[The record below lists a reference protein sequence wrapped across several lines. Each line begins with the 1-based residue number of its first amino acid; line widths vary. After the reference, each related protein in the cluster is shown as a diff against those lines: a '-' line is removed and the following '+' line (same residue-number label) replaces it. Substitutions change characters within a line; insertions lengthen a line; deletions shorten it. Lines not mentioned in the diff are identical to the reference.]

1 MVSPVFIRPLLVII
15 VTTAFI
21 GIVAVIYRNGSHRQV
36 AAKSAIQQLPQNIDV
51 ALNKARFSEIRDG
64 SVVWELLAE
73 HVEYD
78 KNGEVAHLSGIRLDF
93 ARSGLGGTITVT
105 AERGDYFSNTNDMQL
120 SGKVHVIAGEGI
132 SFDTDSIEYN
142 ASKSRFRTTGRVM
155 FRQQRLSLTATG
167 MELDVKDQR
176 AHFMKTVEATVAG
189 ASAVHKTVP
198 APAVV
203 KAVRP
208 AKKQPVKKA
217 GKRGK
222 GKKR

>member
-36 AAKSAIQQLPQNIDV
+36 AAQSAIQQLPQNIDV

-78 KNGEVAHLSGIRLDF
+78 KSGEVAHLNGIRMDF
-93 ARSGLGGTITVT
+93 ARSRLGGAITVT
-105 AERGDYFSNTNDMQL
+105 AERGDYFSNSNNIQL
-120 SGKVHVIAGEGI
+120 QGKVHVKAEEGI

-142 ASKSRFRTTGRVM
+142 ATKSRFKTADRVV
-155 FRQQRLSLTATG
+155 FRQQRLSLNAIG

-176 AHFMKTVEATVAG
+176 ARFMKTVEATVAG
-189 ASAVHKTVP
+189 ASLHKTGPVT
-198 APAVV
+198 AVA
-203 KAVRP
+203 KTVRP
-208 AKKQPVKKA
+208 AKKQPVKKV